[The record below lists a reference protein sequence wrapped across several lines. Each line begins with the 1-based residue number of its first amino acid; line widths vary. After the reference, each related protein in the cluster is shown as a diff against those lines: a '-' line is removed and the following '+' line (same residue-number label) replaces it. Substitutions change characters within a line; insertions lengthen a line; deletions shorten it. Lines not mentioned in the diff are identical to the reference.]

1 MKRKVK
7 EVEKGKNIGI
17 EENLDQLPNQGVE
30 LEVGPE
36 IVEGQHL
43 RKEEDLE
50 ADPSIS
56 ERKSEIHLVLL

>member
-7 EVEKGKNIGI
+7 EVEKGKNINL
-17 EENLDQLPNQGVE
+17 EEILDLLLNQGVE
-30 LEVGPE
+30 LEVGPG
-36 IVEGQHL
+36 IVEGKPI